1 WANSANVNVGGTGR
15 LVLAKR
21 KTFSRQAELTVADDG
36 VLEIPAGIVVNVKT
50 LRIGG
55 KTFAAGT
62 FGGAESSAEN
72 KAYAANFA
80 GAGMVQVGNGFTV
93 ILR

>member
-1 WANSANVNVGGTGR
+1 
-15 LVLAKR
+15 
-21 KTFSRQAELTVADDG
+21 LTVADDG
-36 VLEIPAGIVVNVKT
+36 VVEIPSGVAVNVKT
-50 LRIGG
+50 LRIGE
-55 KTFAAGT
+55 KTFTAGT